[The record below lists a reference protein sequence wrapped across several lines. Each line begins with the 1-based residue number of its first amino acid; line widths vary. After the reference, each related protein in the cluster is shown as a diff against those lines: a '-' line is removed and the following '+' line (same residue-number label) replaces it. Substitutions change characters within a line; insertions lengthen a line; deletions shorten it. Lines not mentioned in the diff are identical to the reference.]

1 VSTHRSGG
9 ARAAI
14 LRSPPRG
21 PFVVLGRVLPSGR
34 SLAIAFALLAATV
47 GAYAAARE
55 TSLFAV
61 RTVQVETRGAP
72 PAAKLRVE
80 RALEPL
86 AGRNLLAL
94 GSGDAEHALGDL
106 RDITVL
112 DVDRAFPSTLRVTVT
127 AERPASVLRH
137 GSESW
142 VLSERG
148 RVLRK
153 ADANPPRR
161 LARIW
166 VGQVRVPGD
175 GALLTDEEALAP
187 ARALGAV
194 LAADRSFYDR
204 VREARGDLSDVNLVL
219 RTGTEVRLGAPE
231 DIGLKLAV
239 AAKILE
245 ALPGASGGY
254 LDVSVPERA
263 AARIDSQV
271 SS

>member
-1 VSTHRSGG
+1 VSTRRSGG
-9 ARAAI
+9 TRAATPS
-14 LRSPPRG
+14 SPSRG

-34 SLAIAFALLAATV
+34 SLAIAFAVLATTI
-47 GAYAAARE
+47 GAYAAARG

-61 RTVQVETRGAP
+61 RSIEVSGTS
-72 PAAKLRVE
+72 PAATRRVE
-80 RALEPL
+80 RALAPL

-94 GSGDAEHALGDL
+94 DAGEVDLALGGL
-106 RDITVL
+106 RDVTLL

-127 AERPASVLRH
+127 AERPAAVLRR

-142 VLSERG
+142 VVSERG
-148 RVLRK
+148 RILRE
-153 ADANPPRR
+153 ASESPPRR

-166 VGQVRVPGD
+166 VGPVDVPSD
-175 GALLTDEEALAP
+175 GALLSEEDALAP
-187 ARALGAV
+187 ARALGGV
-194 LAADRSFYDR
+194 LSADRDFYDR
-204 VREARGDLSDVNLVL
+204 VREARGDHDQVDLVL
-219 RTGTEVRLGAPE
+219 RTGTEVRLGAPQ

-239 AAKILE
+239 AERILA

-254 LDVSVPERA
+254 VDVSVPERA

>member
-1 VSTHRSGG
+1 MSTQRLRGT
-9 ARAAI
+9 RAAT

-21 PFVVLGRVLPSGR
+21 PLIVLGRVLPSGR
-34 SLAIAFALLAATV
+34 SLAIAFALLAATI

-61 RTVQVETRGAP
+61 RTVEVRGEP

-80 RALEPL
+80 RALAPL
-86 AGRNLLAL
+86 AGHNLLAL
-94 GSGDAEHALGDL
+94 DAGDAERALAGL
-106 RDITVL
+106 PDITVL
-112 DVDRAFPSTLRVTVT
+112 GVDRAFPSTLRVTVT
-127 AERPASVLRH
+127 AERPAAVLRR

-142 VLSERG
+142 IVSERG
-148 RVLRK
+148 RILRK
-153 ADANPPRR
+153 AGESPPRR

-166 VGQVRVPGD
+166 VEQVRLPDD
-175 GALLTDEEALAP
+175 GALLSDEEALAP

-194 LAADRSFYDR
+194 LAADRGFYDR
-204 VREARGDLSDVNLVL
+204 VREARGERNDVDLVL

-231 DIGLKLAV
+231 DIGLKVAV
-239 AAKILE
+239 AAKILK
-245 ALPGASGGY
+245 ALPGASDGY

-263 AARIDSQV
+263 AARVDSQV

>member
-1 VSTHRSGG
+1 VSTRRSGG
-9 ARAAI
+9 TRAAT
-14 LRSPPRG
+14 LPSPSRG

-34 SLAIAFALLAATV
+34 SLAIAFAVLAAAI
-47 GAYAAARE
+47 GAYAAARG

-61 RTVQVETRGAP
+61 GTVEVQGTS
-72 PAAKLRVE
+72 PAATRRVE
-80 RALEPL
+80 RALAPL

-94 GSGDAEHALGDL
+94 DTGDVDRALGEL

-127 AERPASVLRH
+127 AERPAAVLRS

-142 VLSERG
+142 VVSERG
-148 RVLRK
+148 RILRK
-153 ADANPPRR
+153 ASESPPRR

-166 VGQVRVPGD
+166 VGPVDVPSD
-175 GALLTDEEALAP
+175 GTLLTEDDALAP
-187 ARALGAV
+187 ARALGGV

-204 VREARGDLSDVNLVL
+204 VREARGDHDQVDLVL
-219 RTGTEVRLGAPE
+219 RTGTEVRLGAPA

-239 AAKILE
+239 AKWIL
-245 ALPGASGGY
+245 ATLPGASGGY
-254 LDVSVPERA
+254 VDVSVPERA
-263 AARIDSQV
+263 AAKVESQV